1 MPHRMPKNRPV
12 PTLGAA
18 DAKKLM
24 AKIFTKDTLDV
35 SVFYDGRGLNPAEIS
50 IIKNGDG
57 SSPLA
62 FIDHTTYQE
71 LAKNGDIHPNNMVE
85 YKSRRNHQYRGK
97 GWMGEFG
104 QAMMGAA
111 TAVARLK
118 APEKAVVARAVRRFI
133 GKKDAPKS
141 WTRTPS
147 GDYLARFDG
156 AGLLVTFGWS
166 TSGGRYLSSVR
177 RFSRKVVA

>member
-24 AKIFTKDTLDV
+24 DKIFTKDTLDV
-35 SVFYDGRGLNPAEIS
+35 SVFYDARGLNPAEIS

-57 SSPLA
+57 QSPLA
-62 FIDHTTYQE
+62 FIDHTTYQALE
-71 LAKNGDIHPNNMVE
+71 QSGAIHPNNMVV

-97 GWMGEFG
+97 GWLGEFG

-111 TAVARLK
+111 TAVARLSG
-118 APEKAVVARAVRRFI
+118 PEKAVVARAVRRFI

-141 WTRTPS
+141 WKRTPS
-147 GDYLARFDG
+147 GDYQARFEN

-166 TSGGRYLSSVR
+166 VAGGRYLSSVR
-177 RFSRKVVA
+177 RFARKEAA